1 MKNRFKYILIF
12 FAIFFQLQIFAN
24 DVVRSVKLTPAEYK
38 LYELI
43 MEYRAE
49 YGLPNIPLSSSL
61 TYVAQ
66 THVRDLSAHPPKGEC
81 NLHSWSPY
89 GNWTP
94 CCYTPDHAQ
103 AKNMW
108 NKPSELTPYKSNGY
122 EIAARASYQFTPED
136 ALRCWQGSPGHNN
149 VIINRSIWTNRTW
162 RAIGIGMYNNYAVV
176 WFGEAVDPIPYTKGK
191 PQSEIVEPQRNSN
204 GKIIL
209 QLPDNTNMPSVADE
223 TEVTT
228 QPLMQTLGQKEERQK
243 EEQQRAEEL
252 KHAEQ
257 QQKEEQQKDK
267 EQSFSYTVKND
278 QTKSSSNTLNT
289 FNTTKTTKTTNNSTT
304 NKLTSKT
311 SLRDRYYTYSGRST
325 LSYLGLGCTYSFA
338 DTVHLMTISLLDF
351 RSGLF
356 GMSPLA
362 VEMAVTPHLS
372 HFVYKPAVKLYLPLA
387 NCLSVVA
394 YAGVLVDASYLGTC
408 IWRDYEYVYNRDF
421 FLNGYCGVAVN
432 LSALRRMPME
442 VKLEYRFP
450 VPQLSYSEYYSSGL
464 YLSAQLYL
472 GSAFRR

>member
-1 MKNRFKYILIF
+1 
-12 FAIFFQLQIFAN
+12 
-24 DVVRSVKLTPAEYK
+24 
-38 LYELI
+38 
-43 MEYRAE
+43 
-49 YGLPNIPLSSSL
+49 
-61 TYVAQ
+61 
-66 THVRDLSAHPPKGEC
+66 
-81 NLHSWSPY
+81 
-89 GNWTP
+89 
-94 CCYTPDHAQ
+94 
-103 AKNMW
+103 
-108 NKPSELTPYKSNGY
+108 
-122 EIAARASYQFTPED
+122 
-136 ALRCWQGSPGHNN
+136 
-149 VIINRSIWTNRTW
+149 
-162 RAIGIGMYNNYAVV
+162 MYNNYAVV

-209 QLPDNTNMPSVADE
+209 QLPDNMNMPSVADE

-387 NCLSVVA
+387 NCLSIVA